1 MQRIPHLV
9 INNLSNPKQKKF
21 KLQSYLATAP
31 YFFNFSEFQAWKDS
45 LEGRKDCLFIK
56 NTGGK
61 RCGESNVEYF
71 NCNREGDYVLNG
83 KGKRSVLS
91 KNDSGQ
97 RKCHCLAR

>member
-61 RCGESNVEYF
+61 RCGESNVEYTSIATVK
-71 NCNREGDYVLNG
+71 EITSLTEKE
-83 KGKRSVLS
+83 KGVY
-91 KNDSGQ
+91 
-97 RKCHCLAR
+97 CLKTTPVKENVIA

>member
-45 LEGRKDCLFIK
+45 LEGSKDCLFIK

-71 NCNREGDYVLNG
+71 NCNRGGDYVLTEKE
-83 KGKRSVLS
+83 KGVY
-91 KNDSGQ
+91 
-97 RKCHCLAR
+97 CLKTTPVKENVIA